1 MFHIAPDR
9 RSPGRFADRIRIR
22 RHRQQR
28 TVSADEQF
36 EVYTDLATLLAA
48 GDDAARDVALG

>member
-9 RSPGRFADRIRIR
+9 QSPARFADRLRIR

-28 TVSADEQF
+28 TVTSDEQF

-48 GDDAARDVALG
+48 GDETARDVALG